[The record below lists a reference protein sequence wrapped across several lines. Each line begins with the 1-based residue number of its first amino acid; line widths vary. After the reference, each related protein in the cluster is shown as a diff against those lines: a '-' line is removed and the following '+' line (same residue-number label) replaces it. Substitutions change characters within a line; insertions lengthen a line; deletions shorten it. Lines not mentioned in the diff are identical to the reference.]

1 MNNVIK
7 LITYLS
13 HFADQKVTFVNYVVN
28 DEKIR
33 YLVYDEI
40 TKILYFT
47 DDSEELVKKED
58 LTDRWYKIYNIEEE

>member
-7 LITYLS
+7 LITSLS
-13 HFADQKVTFVNYVVN
+13 YFVDQKVTFVNYVVN

-40 TKILYFT
+40 TDILYFT

-58 LTDRWYKIYNIEEE
+58 LTDRWYKIYNIEGE